1 MLAGLWE
8 RFADSHRLAEFL
20 PDAEGVIER
29 RHSPV
34 AGLLIVVV
42 ALVFAALLA
51 WSALTEVEQVVSAE
65 GQIEPADRV
74 KVINHPDGG
83 RVAEVNV
90 VEGQQVVAGA
100 SLVSFDPEQVRA
112 KLAELTGH
120 WQMRSIEAARLQA
133 EVAGGDLAV
142 DPELARA
149 RPDLVAEQQ
158 ALLTSRREAQESRI
172 QALAQTIQQRE
183 KELQSV
189 IAELDRLRASHG
201 LLKQQLD
208 AIEGLAEKGLYPR
221 LRVVGVERQ
230 LSDVSG
236 DIQKAR
242 ARREA
247 AEAAL
252 AEAESR
258 YQVLEREQRS
268 SVLAE
273 LAAARAERDQLSEAH
288 RRQAATL
295 RNLVVRAPVDGI
307 VQDIM
312 VTSPGQSI
320 GSNQPL
326 MKLVPT
332 AGGLVVEARV
342 RNQDIGHVRVGQPV
356 KVKVHAYDF
365 LRYGTLSGQ
374 IEQIDADAVVDP
386 KSGALTYG
394 IMVRTDSAALARNG
408 FDVKVVPGMA
418 VDLDLLV
425 GERTILSYLT
435 DRIFKLREEAFRGI

>member
-1 MLAGLWE
+1 MLGGWWG
-8 RFADSHRLAEFL
+8 RFAHGHRLAEFL

-34 AGLLIVVV
+34 AGLLILVV
-42 ALVFAALLA
+42 ALVFAGMLA
-51 WSALTEVEQVVSAE
+51 WSALTEVEQVVQAH

-74 KVINHPDGG
+74 KIINHPDGG

-90 VEGQQVVAGA
+90 VEGQQVAAGA
-100 SLVSFDPEQVRA
+100 PLLSFDPEQVHAR
-112 KLAELTGH
+112 LAELTGH
-120 WQMRSIEAARLQA
+120 WQMRSIETARLQA
-133 EVAGGDLAV
+133 EVAGGDMV
-142 DPELARA
+142 VEPELARA

-158 ALLTSRREAQESRI
+158 ALLTSRREAHESRI
-172 QALAQTIQQRE
+172 QALAEGIQQRE

-201 LLKQQLD
+201 LLKEQLD
-208 AIEGLAEKGLYPR
+208 AIQGLAEKGLYPR
-221 LRVVGVERQ
+221 LRVVAVERQ
-230 LSDVSG
+230 LSDLAG
-236 DIQKAR
+236 DIQKGR

-247 AEAAL
+247 ADAAL
-252 AEAESR
+252 AEAKSR
-258 YQVLEREQRS
+258 YHVLEREQRS

-307 VQDIM
+307 VQDIT
-312 VTSPGQSI
+312 VTSPGQSV

-332 AGGLVVEARV
+332 GGGLVVEARV
-342 RNQDIGHVRVGQPV
+342 RNKDIGHVRVGQPV

-374 IEQIDADAVVDP
+374 IEQIDADAVLDP

-394 IMVRTDSAALARNG
+394 IMVVTDGAELARNG
-408 FDVKVVPGMA
+408 IQVKVVPGMA

-435 DRIFKLREEAFRGI
+435 DRIFRLREEAFRGV

>member
-149 RPDLVAEQQ
+149 RPDLVTEQQ

>member
-8 RFADSHRLAEFL
+8 RIADSHRLAEFL

>member
-8 RFADSHRLAEFL
+8 RFAHGHRLAEFL

-34 AGLLIVVV
+34 AGLLILVV
-42 ALVFAALLA
+42 ALVFAGLLA
-51 WSALTEVEQVVSAE
+51 WSALTEVEQVVRAE
-65 GQIEPADRV
+65 GQIAPADRV
-74 KVINHPDGG
+74 KIINHPDGG

-90 VEGQQVVAGA
+90 VEGQQVAAGA
-100 SLVSFDPEQVRA
+100 PLVSFDPEQVHA

-120 WQMRSIEAARLQA
+120 WQMRTIEAARLHA
-133 EVAGGDLAV
+133 EAAGGDLAV
-142 DPELARA
+142 DPELAGA

-158 ALLTSRREAQESRI
+158 ALLTSRREAHESRI
-172 QALAQTIQQRE
+172 QALAQTVQQRE

-201 LLKQQLD
+201 LLKEQLD
-208 AIEGLAEKGLYPR
+208 AIQGLAEKGLYPR

-230 LSDVSG
+230 LSDLAG

-258 YQVLEREQRS
+258 YHVLEREERS

-273 LAAARAERDQLSEAH
+273 LAAAKAERDQLSEAH

-307 VQDIM
+307 VQEIS
-312 VTSPGQSI
+312 VTSPGQSV

-332 AGGLVVEARV
+332 GGGLVVEARV
-342 RNQDIGHVRVGQPV
+342 RNQDIGHVRLGQPV

-365 LRYGTLSGQ
+365 LQYGTLSGQ

-394 IMVRTDSAALARNG
+394 VMVRTDGAALARNG
-408 FDVKVVPGMA
+408 SDVKVVPGMA